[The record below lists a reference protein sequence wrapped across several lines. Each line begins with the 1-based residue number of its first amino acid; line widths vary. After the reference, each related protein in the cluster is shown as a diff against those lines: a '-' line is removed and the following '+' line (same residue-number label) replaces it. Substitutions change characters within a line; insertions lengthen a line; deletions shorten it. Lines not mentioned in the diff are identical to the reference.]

1 MNSLTSAKL
10 VVKNISKSYG
20 TSDKKIGVLSNIDLE
35 VNSGEFVSI
44 IGPNAS
50 GKSTLIKIIAGI
62 LPADSGSVSLSAEAV
77 PHGHFHF
84 SKSEYRQ
91 EKSVAP
97 HGHFHF
103 SKSEYRQE
111 KLVAPHGHFHFSKSE
126 YRQEKLVAYMPQD
139 NALLPWRT
147 VEENLLLP
155 SDVREIPRGAMREK
169 VRILLKEYGFLQYA
183 SFYPS
188 ALSGGT
194 RQKIA
199 LLRMTLHEH
208 SFLLLDEPF
217 APLDALSRLSAQ
229 QWLLGLVKKR
239 QGSALM
245 ITHDIREAIFLSD
258 VIYVLEKSG
267 RILEKIRVSL
277 PKPRTHEDLGTPAA
291 LDLAKKLFSLLLPA
305 QI

>member
-20 TSDKKIGVLSNIDLE
+20 ISGKKIGVLSNIDLE

-91 EKSVAP
+91 EK
-97 HGHFHF
+97 
-103 SKSEYRQE
+103 
-111 KLVAPHGHFHFSKSE
+111 LVAPHGHFHFSKSE

-155 SDVREIPRGAMREK
+155 SDVREIPRRIMREK
-169 VRILLKEYGFLQYA
+169 IRTLLKEYGFFQYA
-183 SFYPS
+183 SYYPS

-229 QWLLGLVKKR
+229 QWLLALVEER

-258 VIYVLEKSG
+258 IIYVLEKSG
-267 RILEKIRVSL
+267 RILEKIRVPL
-277 PKPRTHEDLGTPAA
+277 PKPRTLEDLSTPVA
-291 LDLAKKLFSLLLPA
+291 LDLAKRLFSLLLPA
-305 QI
+305 HI

>member
-1 MNSLTSAKL
+1 MLFIPMNSLTSAKL

-20 TSDKKIGVLSNIDLE
+20 ISGKKIGVLSNIDLE

-126 YRQEKLVAYMPQD
+126 YRQEKSVAPHGHFHFSKSEYRQEKLVAPHGHFHFSKSEYRQ
-139 NALLPWRT
+139 
-147 VEENLLLP
+147 
-155 SDVREIPRGAMREK
+155 EK
-169 VRILLKEYGFLQYA
+169 L
-183 SFYPS
+183 
-188 ALSGGT
+188 
-194 RQKIA
+194 
-199 LLRMTLHEH
+199 
-208 SFLLLDEPF
+208 
-217 APLDALSRLSAQ
+217 
-229 QWLLGLVKKR
+229 
-239 QGSALM
+239 
-245 ITHDIREAIFLSD
+245 
-258 VIYVLEKSG
+258 
-267 RILEKIRVSL
+267 
-277 PKPRTHEDLGTPAA
+277 
-291 LDLAKKLFSLLLPA
+291 
-305 QI
+305 

>member
-1 MNSLTSAKL
+1 
-10 VVKNISKSYG
+10 
-20 TSDKKIGVLSNIDLE
+20 
-35 VNSGEFVSI
+35 
-44 IGPNAS
+44 
-50 GKSTLIKIIAGI
+50 
-62 LPADSGSVSLSAEAV
+62 
-77 PHGHFHF
+77 
-84 SKSEYRQ
+84 
-91 EKSVAP
+91 
-97 HGHFHF
+97 
-103 SKSEYRQE
+103 
-111 KLVAPHGHFHFSKSE
+111 
-126 YRQEKLVAYMPQD
+126 
-139 NALLPWRT
+139 
-147 VEENLLLP
+147 
-155 SDVREIPRGAMREK
+155 MREK

>member
-1 MNSLTSAKL
+1 MLFIPMNSLTSAKL

-20 TSDKKIGVLSNIDLE
+20 ISGKKIGVLSNIDLE

-91 EKSVAP
+91 EK
-97 HGHFHF
+97 
-103 SKSEYRQE
+103 
-111 KLVAPHGHFHFSKSE
+111 
-126 YRQEKLVAYMPQD
+126 LVAYMPQD

-155 SDVREIPRGAMREK
+155 SDVREIPRRIMREK
-169 VRILLKEYGFLQYA
+169 IRTLLKEYGFFQYA
-183 SFYPS
+183 SYYPS